1 MRIRRL
7 MMCAVIVGGTLFAAP
22 GVAHASES
30 PGELFQCLAEAAVD
44 NGAVKANDIDEVTLG
59 ELKEAAESNKG
70 GSLTEAAK
78 ECYKAPNP
86 VLPDLHE
93 FLWGLGAFAIVLVGL
108 IKFGFPMLK
117 KGLADREAQI
127 RSDLEGAATARTEAE
142 REANEYRAQLGDA
155 RGEAG
160 QIIDEARQSADQV
173 RRDLIARAEEDA
185 AAIRAKAAEDAA
197 AAKDRALA
205 DVQGQVS
212 ELSIQLAERIVRQ
225 NLDRDTQM
233 QLIENYIN
241 EVGGTRR

>member
-7 MMCAVIVGGTLFAAP
+7 LLCGVIVGGTLFAAP
-22 GVAHASES
+22 GVAGAKES
-30 PGELFQCLAEAAVD
+30 PGELYKCLAEAAVN
-44 NGAVKANDIDEVTLG
+44 NGAVKGNVEDVTLG
-59 ELKEAAESNKG
+59 QLKAASEGNKAG
-70 GSLTEAAK
+70 DLTSAAK
-78 ECYKAPNP
+78 DCYKAPNP
-86 VLPDLHE
+86 VLPDLAE
-93 FLWGLGAFAIVLVGL
+93 FLWGLAAFAIVLVAL
-108 IKFGFPMLK
+108 IKFGFPMLR

-127 RSDLEGAATARTEAE
+127 RADLEGAATAKTEAE
-142 REANEYRAQLGDA
+142 REANEYRAALGDA

-185 AAIRAKAAEDAA
+185 AAIRAKAAEDANA
-197 AAKDRALA
+197 ARERALA
-205 DVQGQVS
+205 DVQAQVS